1 MRLGPGMQVLRL
13 DVPQVCR
20 VGVARERGCL
30 EGDALVVAGR
40 KQEASLFHH
49 LAQEERRSRVE
60 IDDVGPPPSRPLEVD
75 RERGQAGGNPTSV
88 FLALR
93 ARLR

>member
-1 MRLGPGMQVLRL
+1 MRLGPGVQVLRL
-13 DVPQVCR
+13 DVLQVCR
-20 VGVARERGCL
+20 VEV
-30 EGDALVVAGR
+30 
-40 KQEASLFHH
+40 
-49 LAQEERRSRVE
+49 
-60 IDDVGPPPSRPLEVD
+60 DDVGPPPSRLLEAD

>member
-1 MRLGPGMQVLRL
+1 MCANAPRSGRPGSCASFPPHDLSAQGTMRLGPGVQVLRL

-20 VGVARERGCL
+20 VEV
-30 EGDALVVAGR
+30 
-40 KQEASLFHH
+40 
-49 LAQEERRSRVE
+49 
-60 IDDVGPPPSRPLEVD
+60 DDVGPPPSRPLEVD